1 MPPPAITINL
11 GSVNLG
17 SFINSQT
24 AGLGEQDISLTCE
37 QGTAISASLTAQPAS
52 GNNPDNSVIQ
62 LSNADAPTS
71 ATGVGVQL
79 GIQAQDSGFYTDS
92 LPINKKIDLFTH
104 THYHECR
111 WQSRQLMAETMN
123 NVDHPE
129 N

>member
-1 MPPPAITINL
+1 MKAMGCRVATPAITINL

-92 LPINKKIDLFTH
+92 LPINKKLISLLTPLP
-104 THYHECR
+104 R
-111 WQSRQLMAETMN
+111 MPMAVRQLMAE
-123 NVDHPE
+123 P
-129 N
+129 

>member
-1 MPPPAITINL
+1 MSGCHPAITINL

-92 LPINKKIDLFTH
+92 LPINKKLISLLTPLP
-104 THYHECR
+104 R
-111 WQSRQLMAETMN
+111 MPMAVRQLMAE
-123 NVDHPE
+123 P
-129 N
+129 